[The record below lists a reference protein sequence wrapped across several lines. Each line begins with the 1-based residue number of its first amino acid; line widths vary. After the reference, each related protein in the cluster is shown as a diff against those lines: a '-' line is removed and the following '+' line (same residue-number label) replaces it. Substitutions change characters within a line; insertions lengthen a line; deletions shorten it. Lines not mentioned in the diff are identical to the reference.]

1 MLEQLKEQVCEANRA
16 LVCHELVV
24 LTWGNVSG
32 IDRDSG
38 LVVIKP
44 SGVPY
49 DSLTPEKMV
58 AVDLE
63 GNVVAGDY
71 KPSSDTPTHLL
82 LYRTWPDIGGI
93 VHAHSTYATAFAQAC
108 RPIPCLGTTHADL
121 FYGEVP
127 ITRSLTKEEVD
138 AGYEINTGRVIVERF
153 AKLDRSHAPGVLAA
167 NHGPFVWGGDP
178 AGAVENAVALEEV
191 AKMAFATVQL
201 DPKVGP
207 IPQHIL
213 DKHFSRKHG
222 PGAYYGQK

>member
-1 MLEQLKEQVCEANRA
+1 MLEQLKKQVCEANRA
-16 LVCHELVV
+16 LVRHELVV

-44 SGVPY
+44 SGVAY
-49 DSLTPEKMV
+49 DALTPDKMV

-63 GNVVAGDY
+63 GKVVAGDY
-71 KPSSDTPTHLL
+71 RPSSDTPTHLL
-82 LYRTWPDIGGI
+82 LYRTWPDIGSV
-93 VHAHSTYATAFAQAC
+93 VHAHSTFATAFAQAC

-127 ITRSLTKEEVD
+127 VTRALTEEEVK

-153 AKLDRSHAPGVLAA
+153 AKLDRSHAPGVLVA
-167 NHGPFVWGGDP
+167 NHGPFVWARDP
-178 AGAVENAVALEEV
+178 AGAVENATALEEV

-207 IPQHIL
+207 IPQYIL

-222 PGAYYGQK
+222 PGAYYGQ